1 MSLFQLLANIIQTHK
16 ANFSQRIYRLTAN
29 KIYFLIKDREIII
42 YSQQHPAAK
51 A

>member
-1 MSLFQLLANIIQTHK
+1 
-16 ANFSQRIYRLTAN
+16 LTAN

-42 YSQQHPAAK
+42 YRQRHPAAK

>member
-1 MSLFQLLANIIQTHK
+1 MSLFQLLAIIVQTHQ

-29 KIYFLIKDREIII
+29 KIYFLIKDRENITYI
-42 YSQQHPAAK
+42 QRHPAAK